1 MQDWDPDWKVPVNKT
16 EMEHPDNEEEDQG
29 NGQGNGQGD
38 GIGDAQRQ
46 YQKQGKRGKTRVRGQ
61 QHLHGRR

>member
-1 MQDWDPDWKVPVNKT
+1 MQDWDPDWKVPVNEI

-38 GIGDAQRQ
+38 GAGDAQRQ
-46 YQKQGKRGKTRVRGQ
+46 YQK
-61 QHLHGRR
+61 